1 MKFSGKSVRSLT
13 KILKAAGS
21 AREVRFTVPIENVS
35 KGHLIELGF
44 DEHPKAGD
52 YLIPSVIGKTTAFN
66 ARGDIK
72 IRKDLPKEPESVMF
86 YGASRDW
93 QGGIHHGIRT
103 RTMDKYPRDHI
114 PAPSEPFEII
124 EIQGRLFISSSDLN
138 LNESDE
144 TRNIHVANLMLECFS
159 EFEIF
164 DSKNNKIVI
173 PAFRSLNWDVLPP
186 GEYPWEKSKDIIFKT
201 TERLD
206 KKEREVIEHRMRV
219 ISRRKP
225 DFLATGR
232 AGFNGYFVYGFKNKG
247 VYVLESIYLDNA
259 TYIFDSD
266 WEKLS
271 KLTKSE
277 ILKGKLPHKRIIHNK
292 KWSMEIGR
300 AIDGR

>member
-1 MKFSGKSVRSLT
+1 MKFSGKSIRSLT
-13 KILKAAGS
+13 KILKVAGS
-21 AREVRFTVPIENVS
+21 AREVRLAVPIENVS
-35 KGHLIELGF
+35 KEHLIELGF
-44 DEHPKAGD
+44 EEQPKAGD
-52 YLIPSVIGKTTAFN
+52 YLIPSVIGKVTAFN

-103 RTMDKYPRDHI
+103 RTMNKYPREHI
-114 PAPSEPFEII
+114 PAPSEPFEIV
-124 EIQGRLFISSSDLN
+124 EIQGRLFISSSVLN
-138 LNESDE
+138 LYESDE
-144 TRNIHVANLMLECFS
+144 DRSIHAANLMLECFS
-159 EFEIF
+159 EFEMF
-164 DSKNNKIVI
+164 DVKNNKIII
-173 PAFRSLNWDVLPP
+173 PSFRSLNWEVLPP
-186 GEYPWEKSKDIIFKT
+186 GEYPWEKSKHIISKA

-232 AGFNGYFVYGFKNKG
+232 AGFNGYFVYGFKNES

-259 TYIFDSD
+259 TYIFKSD

-271 KLTKSE
+271 QLTKSE
-277 ILKGKLPHKRIIHNK
+277 IIKGKLLHKRIIHNK
-292 KWSMEIGR
+292 KWNIEVGR
-300 AIDGR
+300 AIGGK

>member
-1 MKFSGKSVRSLT
+1 MKFSGKSIRSLT
-13 KILKAAGS
+13 KILKVTGS
-21 AREVRFTVPIENVS
+21 AREVRLAVPIENVS
-35 KGHLIELGF
+35 KEHLIELGF
-44 DEHPKAGD
+44 EEQPKAGD
-52 YLIPSVIGKTTAFN
+52 YLIPSVIGKVTAFN

-93 QGGIHHGIRT
+93 QGGINHGIRT
-103 RTMDKYPRDHI
+103 RTMDKYPREHI
-114 PAPSEPFEII
+114 PAPSEPFEIV
-124 EIQGRLFISSSDLN
+124 EIQGRLFISSSVLN

-144 TRNIHVANLMLECFS
+144 DRNIHAANLMLECFS

-164 DSKNNKIVI
+164 DVKNNKIII
-173 PAFRSLNWDVLPP
+173 PSFRSLNWDVLPP
-186 GEYPWEKSKDIIFKT
+186 GEYPWEKSKHIISKA
-201 TERLD
+201 TEPLD

-232 AGFNGYFVYGFKNKG
+232 AGFNGYFVYGFKNES

-259 TYIFDSD
+259 TYIFKSD

-271 KLTKSE
+271 QLTKSE
-277 ILKGKLPHKRIIHNK
+277 IIKGKLPHKRIIHNK
-292 KWSMEIGR
+292 KWSIEVGR
-300 AIDGR
+300 AIGGQ